1 MMTPIIYFTTINR
14 RIPCARRLHSHYSR
28 QDGALPFE
36 EIPTLALSD
45 IFSLINPFRQT
56 SLKQTLENNFAKYGN
71 IYKFQTPGN
80 KRFHQVY
87 ICDPSDGEEL
97 LRNDGPYPHISGF
110 DFFVAYRSKVRGD
123 LYQGSQVE
131 LQKIDRRSCTI
142 TENATSRAFT
152 RLKAATTT
160 FTFKTLI
167 RHLLNRIVF

>member
-1 MMTPIIYFTTINR
+1 MMTPIIYITTINR
-14 RIPCARRLHSHYSR
+14 RILCARRLHSHYSR

-123 LYQGSQVE
+123 LYQGSQAWNNGKEVPRWGVAE
-131 LQKIDRRSCTI
+131 IQKMSP
-142 TENATSRAFT
+142 S
-152 RLKAATTT
+152 TTG
-160 FTFKTLI
+160 
-167 RHLLNRIVF
+167 RCYCGH

>member
-14 RIPCARRLHSHYSR
+14 RILCARRLHSHYSR
-28 QDGALPFE
+28 QDGTLPFE

-123 LYQGSQVE
+123 LYQGSQAWNNGKEVPRWGVAE
-131 LQKIDRRSCTI
+131 IQKMSP
-142 TENATSRAFT
+142 S
-152 RLKAATTT
+152 TTGRCYC
-160 FTFKTLI
+160 
-167 RHLLNRIVF
+167 RH